1 MRQIHKHTYT
11 AVIPCAFWILIFTS
25 AQLGADILF
34 FEGFETDGMDTRY
47 FAPGSFSDGV
57 DDYFIR
63 TDGFTEATGIPAYTG
78 YTGSY
83 FWAAE
88 DIDAAENPTGQAVL
102 DFVNVSLADFP
113 LIQVSLDLAAGSD
126 SAFDSV
132 DDFLLVQ
139 YRFDSS
145 DWLTALA
152 FQNSGQ
158 VYNGS
163 LYQDTDFD
171 GIGDGTELGLSMQ
184 TISSALI
191 PVTGTQM
198 DLRIDTLM
206 TSGSEAIAFDNVQ
219 VIGVPEPNA
228 IALVFGVAS
237 LLLIS
242 RKRFLLSREE

>member
-11 AVIPCAFWILIFTS
+11 AVIPCAFSVLIFAT
-25 AQLGADILF
+25 AALKADILF
-34 FEGFETDGMDTRY
+34 FEGFETDGLDTRY
-47 FAPGSFSDGV
+47 FATGNFTDGA
-57 DDYFIR
+57 DDYFTR
-63 TDGFTEATGIPAYTG
+63 TDGFTEASGIPAYTG
-78 YTGSY
+78 FTGSY

-88 DIDAAENPTGQAVL
+88 DIDAAENLAGQAVL
-102 DFVNVSLADFP
+102 DFPDVSLAGFP
-113 LIQVSLDLAAGSD
+113 VIQLTLDMAAGSD

-132 DDFLLVQ
+132 DDFVIVQ
-139 YRFDSS
+139 YRFDSGA
-145 DWLTALA
+145 WATALA

-158 VYNGS
+158 VFNGA

-171 GIGDGTELGLSMQ
+171 GIGDGIELGLSMQ

-191 PVTGTQM
+191 PVSGTLL

-219 VIGVPEPNA
+219 VIGVPEPNV
-228 IALVFGVAS
+228 IALVFGIAS
-237 LLLIS
+237 LILIS